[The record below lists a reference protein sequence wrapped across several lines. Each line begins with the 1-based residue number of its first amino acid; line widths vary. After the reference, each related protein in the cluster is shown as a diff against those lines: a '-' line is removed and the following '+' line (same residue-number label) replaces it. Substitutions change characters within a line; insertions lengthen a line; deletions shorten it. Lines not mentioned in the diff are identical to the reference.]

1 MKRPAEY
8 LVKFLLSKLYQPQVT
23 LLYHV
28 PLVAPYAICFTKST
42 MAVAKIYSAAPIGFE
57 GRVIEIE
64 TDITRGLP
72 AMQIVGL
79 ANKSIDEA
87 KERVKSALTNSLLDY
102 PAKRLT
108 INLAPAELPKEG
120 THYDLGIAL
129 SILVASG
136 QLPQGSTKDS
146 LFAGEL
152 SLDGLLRPIKAVIT
166 VVEIARNAGF
176 TKVYVPS
183 ENIAQAQLVPNI
195 EVIGVS
201 SLKELFLHLRDIKLI
216 TPADTE
222 ATATHNERTAVYR
235 GPFLDDI
242 IGQEQAKRALI
253 IAAAGRH
260 NLLLKGPPGTGKTML
275 AQTLLGLLPELS
287 PEERLEITKMYS
299 LIGES
304 LDTVIEQRP
313 FRSPHHSASTVAM
326 IGGGTK
332 PQPGEISLS
341 HLGVLF
347 LDELPEYARSTLESL
362 RQPLE
367 DRVIS
372 ISRAQTKLT
381 YPADIT
387 LIATMNPCPCGYYG
401 DTTRE
406 CSCST
411 QQVLNYQK
419 RISGP
424 LLDRIDL
431 TVTVPRVPHDTLMQH
446 VSMQKTQHKEAQS
459 TIKKALA
466 NQHNRYR
473 SRNKYNANLTSSEI
487 RSTILLQPSS
497 QALLTKAVEKLQLS
511 TRSYFKIIRV
521 ARTIADLADEK
532 DIADHHIAEA
542 LQYR

>member
-1 MKRPAEY
+1 M
-8 LVKFLLSKLYQPQVT
+8 V
-23 LLYHV
+23 
-28 PLVAPYAICFTKST
+28 
-42 MAVAKIYSAAPIGFE
+42 VAKIYSAAPVGFE

-87 KERVKSALTNSLLDY
+87 KERVKSALVNSLLDY
-102 PAKRLT
+102 PTKRLT

-136 QLPQGSTKDS
+136 QLPQDSTKSS

-152 SLDGLLRPIKAVIT
+152 SLDGLLRPIRAVIT
-166 VVEIARNAGF
+166 VAEIARNAGLS
-176 TKVYVPS
+176 KVYVPL
-183 ENIAQAQLVPNI
+183 ENIAQAKLVPNI

-201 SLKELFLHLRDIKLI
+201 SLKELFLHLRGVKLI
-216 TPADTE
+216 
-222 ATATHNERTAVYR
+222 ATTDSSNSVNTVVNKESNQKS
-235 GPFLDDI
+235 PLLDDI

-275 AQTLLGLLPELS
+275 AQTILGLLPELS

-304 LDTVIEQRP
+304 LDSVIDQRP

-347 LDELPEYARSTLESL
+347 LDELPEYSRSTLESL

-367 DRVIS
+367 DRIIS

-401 DTTRE
+401 DSTRE

-419 RISGP
+419 RVSGP

-431 TVTVPRVPHDTLMQH
+431 TVTVPRVPHSTLMQQ
-446 VSMQKTQHKEAQS
+446 VSMQKTQHKNAKLA
-459 TIKKALA
+459 IKNALLS
-466 NQHNRYR
+466 QHNRYG
-473 SRNKYNANLTSSEI
+473 SRNKYNVNLTSSEI
-487 RSTILLQPSS
+487 RSTISLQPSS
-497 QALLTKAVEKLQLS
+497 QAILTKAIEKLQLS
-511 TRSYFKIIRV
+511 TRSYFKIIRI
-521 ARTIADLADEK
+521 ARTIADLASET
-532 DIADHHIAEA
+532 DIADHHITEA

>member
-1 MKRPAEY
+1 
-8 LVKFLLSKLYQPQVT
+8 
-23 LLYHV
+23 
-28 PLVAPYAICFTKST
+28 
-42 MAVAKIYSAAPIGFE
+42 MAVAKIYSAAPVGFE

-87 KERVKSALTNSLLDY
+87 KERVKSALVNSLLDY
-102 PAKRLT
+102 PTKRLT

-136 QLPQGSTKDS
+136 QLPQDSTKSS

-152 SLDGLLRPIKAVIT
+152 SLDGLLRPIRAVIT
-166 VVEIARNAGF
+166 VAEIARNAGLS
-176 TKVYVPS
+176 KVYVPL
-183 ENIAQAQLVPNI
+183 ENIAQAKLVPNI

-201 SLKELFLHLRDIKLI
+201 SLKELFLHLRGVKLI
-216 TPADTE
+216 
-222 ATATHNERTAVYR
+222 ATTDSSNSVNTVVNKESNQKS
-235 GPFLDDI
+235 PLLDDI

-275 AQTLLGLLPELS
+275 AQTILGLLPELS

-304 LDTVIEQRP
+304 LDSVIDQRP

-347 LDELPEYARSTLESL
+347 LDELPEYSRSTLESL

-367 DRVIS
+367 DRIIS

-401 DTTRE
+401 DSTRE

-419 RISGP
+419 RVSGP

-431 TVTVPRVPHDTLMQH
+431 TVTVPRAPHSTLMQQ
-446 VSMQKTQHKEAQS
+446 VSMQKTQHKNAKLA
-459 TIKKALA
+459 IKNALLS
-466 NQHNRYR
+466 QHNRYG
-473 SRNKYNANLTSSEI
+473 SRNKYNVNLTSSEI
-487 RSTILLQPSS
+487 RSTISLQPSS
-497 QALLTKAVEKLQLS
+497 QAILTKAIEKLQLS
-511 TRSYFKIIRV
+511 TRSYFKIIRI
-521 ARTIADLADEK
+521 ARTIADLASET
-532 DIADHHIAEA
+532 DIADHHITEA

>member
-1 MKRPAEY
+1 MVG
-8 LVKFLLSKLYQPQVT
+8 LQNNLLNSSCRKLYQPQVT
-23 LLYHV
+23 LLYHLS
-28 PLVAPYAICFTKST
+28 LVAIYYICFTKST
-42 MAVAKIYSAAPIGFE
+42 MVVAKIYSAAPIGFD

-72 AMQIVGL
+72 TLQIVGL

-87 KERVKSALTNSLLDY
+87 RERVKSALVNSLLEY

-120 THYDLGIAL
+120 AYYDLGIAL
-129 SILVASG
+129 SILIASG
-136 QLPQGSTKDS
+136 QLPQESTQDS

-152 SLDGLLRPIKAVIT
+152 SLDGSLRPIRAVIT
-166 VVEIARNAGF
+166 VAEIARNAGF
-176 TKVYVPS
+176 TKVYVPID
-183 ENIAQAQLVPNI
+183 NLTQAVLVPDI

-201 SLKELFLHLRDIKLI
+201 SLKELFLHLRGINPI
-216 TPADTE
+216 TSS
-222 ATATHNERTAVYR
+222 TATPFRRKKPSYS
-235 GPFLDDI
+235 GPFLDDV

-287 PEERLEITKMYS
+287 PEEQLQITKMYS
-299 LIGES
+299 LVGES
-304 LDTVIEQRP
+304 LDTIAEQRP
-313 FRSPHHSASTVAM
+313 FRAPHHSASTVAM

-401 DTTRE
+401 DSTRE
-406 CSCST
+406 CNCTT

-431 TVTVPRVPHDTLMQH
+431 TVTVPRVPHDTLLQH
-446 VSMQKTQHKEAQS
+446 VSMQKTQHNNAAIS
-459 TIKKALA
+459 IKNALFH
-466 NQHNRYR
+466 QHNRYGN
-473 SRNKYNANLTSSEI
+473 SNKYNANLTSSEI
-487 RSTILLQPSS
+487 RSAIPLIPSA

-521 ARTIADLADEK
+521 ARTIADLADEN
-532 DIADHHIAEA
+532 DIGDRHIAEA

>member
-1 MKRPAEY
+1 
-8 LVKFLLSKLYQPQVT
+8 
-23 LLYHV
+23 
-28 PLVAPYAICFTKST
+28 
-42 MAVAKIYSAAPIGFE
+42 MAVAKIYSAAPVGFE

-87 KERVKSALTNSLLDY
+87 KERVKSALANSLLDY

-136 QLPQGSTKDS
+136 QLPQDSTKNS

-166 VVEIARNAGF
+166 FAEIARNAGLS
-176 TKVYVPS
+176 KVYVPL
-183 ENIAQAQLVPNI
+183 ENIAQAKLVPNI

-201 SLKELFLHLRDIKLI
+201 SLKELFLHLRGVKLI
-216 TPADTE
+216 
-222 ATATHNERTAVYR
+222 ATTDSSNSVNTVVNKESNQK
-235 GPFLDDI
+235 GPLLDDI

-275 AQTLLGLLPELS
+275 AQTILGLLPELS

-304 LDTVIEQRP
+304 LDSVIDQRP

-347 LDELPEYARSTLESL
+347 LDELPEYSRSTLESL

-367 DRVIS
+367 DRIIS

-401 DTTRE
+401 DSARE

-419 RISGP
+419 RVSGP

-431 TVTVPRVPHDTLMQH
+431 TITVPRVPHSTLIQQ
-446 VSMQKTQHKEAQS
+446 VSMQKTQHKNAKLA
-459 TIKKALA
+459 IKNALLS
-466 NQHNRYR
+466 QHNRYG

-487 RSTILLQPSS
+487 RSTISLQPSS
-497 QALLTKAVEKLQLS
+497 QAILTKAIEKLQLS
-511 TRSYFKIIRV
+511 TRSYFKIIRI
-521 ARTIADLADEK
+521 ARTIADLASET